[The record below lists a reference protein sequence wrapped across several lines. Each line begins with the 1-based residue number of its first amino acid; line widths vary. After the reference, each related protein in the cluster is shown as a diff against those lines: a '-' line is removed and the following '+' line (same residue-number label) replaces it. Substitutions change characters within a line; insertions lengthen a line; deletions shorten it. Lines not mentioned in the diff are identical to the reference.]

1 MHRLEQ
7 RTVLVVK
14 IHIVRAEN
22 RHLYESELDQHHRI
36 RRDIYIGEKRWAALR
51 EYDGREIDQFD
62 TPDTIYV
69 LGLDDSSGVI
79 CGSRLHPSLGPT
91 LLSDVFPQLAN
102 VRGFERAPDIYEW
115 TRVFVV
121 PAKREGSR
129 SSVYMGLILCGFMH
143 YCLEEGIRALNVVTE
158 TFWLPRFIGLGWKLQ
173 VLGEPIEHDGMS
185 ICASNIIVTDETVA
199 AMSAHYSIARP
210 NLVRRGLTR
219 PPSHPPLHPA
229 QIAAL

>member
-1 MHRLEQ
+1 
-7 RTVLVVK
+7 VVK

-22 RHLYESELDQHHRI
+22 RHLYEAELDQHHRI

-51 EYDGREIDQFD
+51 DYDGREIDQFD

-69 LGLDDSSGVI
+69 LGLDEGAGVV

-91 LLSDVFPQLAN
+91 LLSEVFPQLAN
-102 VRGFERAPDIYEW
+102 MRGFERAPDVFEW

-121 PAKREGSR
+121 PARREGSR
-129 SSVYMGLILCGFMH
+129 SSIYMGLILCGFMQ

-173 VLGEPIEHDGMS
+173 VLGEPIDHDGLS
-185 ICASNIIVTDETVA
+185 ICASNIVVTDRTVA
-199 AMSAHYSIARP
+199 AMSAHYGIARP
-210 NLVRRGLTR
+210 NLIRRGLTR
-219 PPSHPPLHPA
+219 APIHPPLHPM
-229 QIAAL
+229 QIATR